1 MGSMKGMIAIVLAA
15 ALVACAP
22 GGKDMRRESAA
33 MAESLVAQA
42 SQDVG
47 NQRFD
52 EAMEKALEALE
63 LAGED
68 ARMKVHALAAI
79 VGVDIMA
86 SRDADA
92 WEKALEAEALAREH
106 GLKEELA
113 GILISKAKL
122 CSYAEISPE
131 TTPEIVPR
139 TPSAAQMRASSVSS
153 TSPDTVAAALNTS
166 APR

>member
-1 MGSMKGMIAIVLAA
+1 MKGMFAIVLAA

-33 MAESLVAQA
+33 KAESLVAQA

-92 WEKALEAEALAREH
+92 WEKALEAEEITAFLERSR
-106 GLKEELA
+106 K
-113 GILISKAKL
+113 ILNMVVKG
-122 CSYAEISPE
+122 
-131 TTPEIVPR
+131 
-139 TPSAAQMRASSVSS
+139 
-153 TSPDTVAAALNTS
+153 
-166 APR
+166 